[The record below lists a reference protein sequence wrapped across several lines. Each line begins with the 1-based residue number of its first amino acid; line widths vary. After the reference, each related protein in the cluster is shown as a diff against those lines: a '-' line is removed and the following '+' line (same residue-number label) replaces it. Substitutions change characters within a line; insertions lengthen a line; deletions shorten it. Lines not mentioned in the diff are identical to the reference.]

1 MSTEN
6 REKKEQGQ
14 EQEQETYG
22 INFET
27 LTEEAK
33 KAISNGET
41 IIIPEDKLTEKDKK
55 WAEDNSV
62 NITIFGRI
70 AILIVN

>member
-6 REKKEQGQ
+6 REKKEQG
-14 EQEQETYG
+14 QEQETYG

-33 KAISNGET
+33 KSYF
-41 IIIPEDKLTEKDKK
+41 K
-55 WAEDNSV
+55 WRNNYYS
-62 NITIFGRI
+62 
-70 AILIVN
+70 

>member
-6 REKKEQGQ
+6 RGKKEQGQ

-41 IIIPEDKLTEKDKK
+41 IIIPEYKLTKDDKK